1 MIQKSHF
8 PLRAGGGTLPANAIK
23 LFGPKS
29 GVFYLFP
36 FVSDFC
42 RRICFLTFSVAV
54 GDHDNN
60 YDEDDDV
67 VNDDDDVV
75 DDDDDEDG
83 IGGCCR
89 QK

>member
-1 MIQKSHF
+1 M
-8 PLRAGGGTLPANAIK
+8 PAIK
-23 LFGPKS
+23 LFDPKS
-29 GVFYLFP
+29 GVLNLFP
-36 FVSDFC
+36 FVSDLC
-42 RRICFLTFSVAV
+42 RRICFVTFSVAL

-60 YDEDDDV
+60 YDEDNDEDDGGDDEDDV

>member
-1 MIQKSHF
+1 MTNI
-8 PLRAGGGTLPANAIK
+8 RYDAIK

-42 RRICFLTFSVAV
+42 RRICFVTFSVAV

-60 YDEDDDV
+60 YDEDDEEDDGGDDDDDV
-67 VNDDDDVV
+67 VIDDDDVV

>member
-1 MIQKSHF
+1 M
-8 PLRAGGGTLPANAIK
+8 PANAIK

-60 YDEDDDV
+60 YDEDDDDDDGGD
-67 VNDDDDVV
+67 DDDDVV